1 MGIGGTPEGVV
12 AAAALKCLGGAI
24 QGKLYPRN
32 DEERASLLADG
43 YDLDRVLDAD
53 DLAAGDDRVL
63 RGDRRSPTATCS
75 RACAYWPDGATTY
88 SMVMRSRSG
97 TIRYVKS
104 DHRFE
109 KLERF
114 SSIDYRP

>member
-1 MGIGGTPEGVV
+1 MLNGRDYPPAPPTH
-12 AAAALKCLGGAI
+12 
-24 QGKLYPRN
+24 PRN
-32 DEERASLLADG
+32 DEERSSLLADG
-43 YDLDRVLDAD
+43 FDLDQVLDAD
-53 DLAAGDDRVL
+53 TLAAGDDL
-63 RGDRRSPTATCS
+63 FFAATGITDGYLLEGV
-75 RACAYWPDGATTY
+75 RYWSDGATTY

>member
-1 MGIGGTPEGVV
+1 M
-12 AAAALKCLGGAI
+12 
-24 QGKLYPRN
+24 R
-32 DEERASLLADG
+32 
-43 YDLDRVLDAD
+43 
-53 DLAAGDDRVL
+53 
-63 RGDRRSPTATCS
+63 
-75 RACAYWPDGATTY
+75 YWPDGATTY